1 MSLLSIQ
8 HLFYSRG
15 VMAGN
20 MRKGK
25 MMTDNQYRRY
35 LAPKGL
41 FFPVDPSPQAKIG
54 GMVSVLCD

>member
-1 MSLLSIQ
+1 
-8 HLFYSRG
+8 
-15 VMAGN
+15 MAGN